1 MDSSGN
7 VKDEQKL
14 LQSQMNPMGQ
24 MLQMDPQQMNPLMI
38 GLKSEQ
44 LPMGQMNP
52 QMTQQ
57 MGQQLGQQM
66 SFDPNFGYFYQ
77 NQMNPLPNPT
87 LVGNEAVNVDL
98 SDYPTPQELEPEAL
112 SKDCKVDSAAIS
124 NTKSADDQP
133 QPEDGGEREIE
144 EKGESN
150 GDEIVQKPADSMNP
164 AADQQGPTV
173 DPVALNSIN
182 AMIPK
187 PEPQVNGEPMSYD
200 LMLQQQQQLMVD
212 PNAMMMQ
219 QQQYEQQM
227 AAQYM
232 MMYQD
237 PNAMMMQ
244 YGQQGQLPM
253 MYQDPNA
260 M

>member
-1 MDSSGN
+1 
-7 VKDEQKL
+7 
-14 LQSQMNPMGQ
+14 
-24 MLQMDPQQMNPLMI
+24 MLQMDPQQLNPLMI

-44 LPMGQMNP
+44 LPM
-52 QMTQQ
+52 
-57 MGQQLGQQM
+57 GQQM

-98 SDYPTPQELEPEAL
+98 SDYPTPQELEPETL

-124 NTKSADDQP
+124 NTKPADDQP

-150 GDEIVQKPADSMNP
+150 GDEIVQKLADSTNP
-164 AADQQGPTV
+164 VADQQGPTV

-212 PNAMMMQ
+212 PNGMMMQ

-253 MYQDPNA
+253 MYDPNMVSPA
-260 M
+260 NGQPMGQMPMMFQEDDLKKDEAQPPLPASIQ

>member
-1 MDSSGN
+1 MDWAANVGMMDQMPPMPQIPQMGLQMDASGN

-52 QMTQQ
+52 QMNPQMTQQ
-57 MGQQLGQQM
+57 MNQQLGQQM

-112 SKDCKVDSAAIS
+112 SKDCKVGSAVIS
-124 NTKSADDQP
+124 NTKPAGDQA
-133 QPEDGGEREIE
+133 QDGGEREIE

-150 GDEIVQKPADSMNP
+150 GQEIVQKPVDSTNP
-164 AADQQGPTV
+164 TSDQQGPTA

-182 AMIPK
+182 RDRPRTR
-187 PEPQVNGEPMSYD
+187 
-200 LMLQQQQQLMVD
+200 
-212 PNAMMMQ
+212 
-219 QQQYEQQM
+219 
-227 AAQYM
+227 
-232 MMYQD
+232 
-237 PNAMMMQ
+237 
-244 YGQQGQLPM
+244 
-253 MYQDPNA
+253 
-260 M
+260 